1 MSDISA
7 LAQDAVSLNDKN
19 LDKEYRKLVD
29 TLNAYSKAYYVDDNP
44 VVPDA
49 EYDRLYRQLELIEQN
64 NPDIIADDSPTKR
77 VGGATLSQFEQV
89 THRVP
94 LMSMGDIFNNAE
106 LIDFD
111 ARMTQ
116 ASGQSV
122 VEYCAEP
129 KLDGLAVSL
138 IYKEGK
144 LIQAA
149 TRGDGK
155 VGENVTSN
163 VMTIKAIPLKLTGE
177 HVPSYIDVRGEVIM
191 TRSGFNQWNERA
203 RETGGKVFANPRNAA
218 AGSLR
223 QLDPKVTAKRPL
235 AFFAYYVGE
244 CEGYDLPHDQYHRLL
259 ALKELG
265 FPVNPNIKC
274 VKGLNGLKTFYE
286 DILSRR
292 ETLNYDIDGVVL
304 KINSLDTQ
312 EEMGFTAK
320 NPRWAIAYK
329 FPPEEM
335 MTKLLD
341 VEFQVGR
348 TGAITPV
355 AKLDPVYVGG
365 ATVSSATLHN
375 ADEIERLGLKIGD
388 MVIVRRAGDVIPQV
402 SGVVKEKRDGTEKD
416 IVFPKYCPECGSL
429 IEKVEGEA
437 VARCTGGLVCSAQL
451 RQSIIHF
458 VSRDAM
464 DIEGFGDR
472 IIEQLVATKKIS
484 SVADLYTLSENDLAT
499 TILDGGNE
507 EKKVRFLGHVVAK
520 KLIAAIDKSR
530 VTPLN
535 RFIYALGIREVGA
548 STARTLASNFKTI
561 DDLIKASYSQ
571 LLNLPDVGP
580 VVARHIAD
588 FFAEKH
594 NLEIIDRLVK
604 REDGFLFSAGIELT
618 PLPQQSELN
627 ADNQP
632 FLGKTFVITGTLD
645 SMDRNE
651 AKAKLLSLGAKVSG
665 SVSKKTFAVVCGSD
679 PGSKFTKATELDV
692 RIIYE
697 EEFLRILQE
706 HNLSQLDL

>member
-1 MSDISA
+1 MTDTAVTSKNVGALNSDE
-7 LAQDAVSLNDKN
+7 LE
-19 LDKEYRKLVD
+19 KEYRKLVD
-29 TLNAYSKAYYVDDNP
+29 TLNSYSKAYYVDDNP

-49 EYDRLYRQLELIEQN
+49 EYDRLYRQLELIEQS
-64 NPDIIADDSPTKR
+64 NPAIIADDSPTKR
-77 VGGATLSQFEQV
+77 VGGATLSEFEQV

-111 ARMTQ
+111 ARMSS

-138 IYKEGK
+138 IYKKGK
-144 LIQAA
+144 LVQAA

-163 VMTIKAIPLKLTGE
+163 VMTIKAIPLKLTGDK
-177 HVPSYIDVRGEVIM
+177 VPDYIDVRGEVIM

-203 RETGGKVFANPRNAA
+203 RATGGKVFANPRNAA

-244 CEGYDLPHDQYHRLL
+244 CEGYDLPRDQYHRLL

-265 FPVNPNIKC
+265 FPVNPNIQC
-274 VKGLNGLKTFYE
+274 VKGLNGLKNFYE

-304 KINSLDTQ
+304 KINSLDIQ
-312 EEMGFTAK
+312 NEMGFTAK

-355 AKLDPVYVGG
+355 AKLTPVYVGG

-499 TILDGGNE
+499 TILDNGSE
-507 EKKVRFLGHVVAK
+507 DRKVRFLGHVVAK

-535 RFIYALGIREVGA
+535 RFIYALGIREVGS

-561 DDLIKASYSQ
+561 DDLIKASYSK

-604 REDGFLFSAGIELT
+604 RDDGFLFSAGIELT
-618 PLPQQSELN
+618 ALPQQSELN

-679 PGSKFTKATELDV
+679 PGSKLTKATELNV
-692 RIIYE
+692 RVIYE
-697 EEFLRILQE
+697 EEFL
-706 HNLSQLDL
+706 QLLKENGIS

>member
-1 MSDISA
+1 MTDT
-7 LAQDAVSLNDKN
+7 AVTSKNVGSLNSDE
-19 LDKEYRKLVD
+19 LEKEYRKLVD
-29 TLNAYSKAYYVDDNP
+29 TLNSYSKAYYVDDNP
-44 VVPDA
+44 VVPDS
-49 EYDRLYRQLELIEQN
+49 EYDRLYRQLELIEQS
-64 NPDIIADDSPTKR
+64 NPAIIADDSPTKR
-77 VGGATLSQFEQV
+77 VGGATLSEFEQV

-111 ARMTQ
+111 ARMSS

-138 IYKEGK
+138 IYKKGK
-144 LIQAA
+144 LVQAA

-163 VMTIKAIPLKLTGE
+163 VMTIKAIPLKLTGDK
-177 HVPSYIDVRGEVIM
+177 VPDYIDVRGEVIM

-203 RETGGKVFANPRNAA
+203 RATGGKVFANPRNAA

-244 CEGYDLPHDQYHRLL
+244 CEGYDLPRDQYHRLL

-312 EEMGFTAK
+312 NEMGFTAK

-355 AKLDPVYVGG
+355 AKLTPVYVGG

-499 TILDGGNE
+499 TILDNGSE
-507 EKKVRFLGHVVAK
+507 DRKVRFLGHVVAK

-535 RFIYALGIREVGA
+535 RFIYALGIREVGS

-561 DDLIKASYSQ
+561 DDLIKASYSK

-604 REDGFLFSAGIELT
+604 RDDGFLFSAGIELT
-618 PLPQQSELN
+618 ALPQQSELN

-679 PGSKFTKATELDV
+679 PGSKLTKATELNV
-692 RIIYE
+692 RVIYE
-697 EEFLRILQE
+697 EEFL
-706 HNLSQLDL
+706 QLLKENGIS

>member
-1 MSDISA
+1 MTDT
-7 LAQDAVSLNDKN
+7 AVTTPIVDSLNPDE
-19 LDKEYRKLVD
+19 LEKEYRKLVD
-29 TLNAYSKAYYVDDNP
+29 TLNSYSKAYYVDDNP

-49 EYDRLYRQLELIEQN
+49 EYDRLYRQLELIEQS
-64 NPDIIADDSPTKR
+64 NPNIIADDSPTKR
-77 VGGATLSQFEQV
+77 VGGATLSEFEQV

-111 ARMTQ
+111 ARMSS

-138 IYKEGK
+138 IYKKGK
-144 LIQAA
+144 LVQAA

-163 VMTIKAIPLKLTGE
+163 VMTIKAIPLKLTGDK
-177 HVPSYIDVRGEVIM
+177 VPDYIDVRGEVIM

-203 RETGGKVFANPRNAA
+203 RATGGKVFANPRNAA

-244 CEGYDLPHDQYHRLL
+244 CEGYDLPRDQYHRLL

-312 EEMGFTAK
+312 DEMGFTAK

-355 AKLDPVYVGG
+355 AKLNPVYVGG

-499 TILDGGNE
+499 TILDNGSE
-507 EKKVRFLGHVVAK
+507 DRKVRFLGHVVAK

-535 RFIYALGIREVGA
+535 RFIYALGIREVGS

-561 DDLIKASYSQ
+561 DDLIKASYSK

-604 REDGFLFSAGIELT
+604 RDDGFLFSAGIELT
-618 PLPQQSELN
+618 ALPQQSELN

-679 PGSKFTKATELDV
+679 PGSKLTKATELNV
-692 RIIYE
+692 RVIYE
-697 EEFLRILQE
+697 EEFL
-706 HNLSQLDL
+706 QLLKENGIS

>member
-1 MSDISA
+1 MTGTAVTSKNVEA
-7 LAQDAVSLNDKN
+7 LNPDELE
-19 LDKEYRKLVD
+19 KEYRKLVD
-29 TLNAYSKAYYVDDNP
+29 TLNSYSKAYYVDDNP

-49 EYDRLYRQLELIEQN
+49 EYDRLYRQLELIEQS
-64 NPDIIADDSPTKR
+64 NPNIIADDSPTKR
-77 VGGATLSQFEQV
+77 VGGATLSEFEQV

-111 ARMTQ
+111 ARM
-116 ASGQSV
+116 SSSLGQSV

-138 IYKEGK
+138 IYKKGK
-144 LIQAA
+144 LVQAA

-155 VGENVTSN
+155 IGENVTSN
-163 VMTIKAIPLKLTGE
+163 VMTIKAIPLKLTGDK
-177 HVPSYIDVRGEVIM
+177 VPDYIDVRGEVIM

-203 RETGGKVFANPRNAA
+203 RATGGKVFANPRNAA

-244 CEGYDLPHDQYHRLL
+244 CEGYDLPRDQYHRLL

-265 FPVNPNIKC
+265 LPVNSNIKC

-355 AKLDPVYVGG
+355 AKLNPVYVGG

-416 IVFPKYCPECGSL
+416 IIFPKYCPECGSL

-499 TILDGGNE
+499 TILDNGSE
-507 EKKVRFLGHVVAK
+507 DRKVRFLGHVVAK
-520 KLIAAIDKSR
+520 KLITAIDKSR

-535 RFIYALGIREVGA
+535 RFIYALGIREVGS
-548 STARTLASNFKTI
+548 STARTLGSNFKTI
-561 DDLIKASYSQ
+561 DDLIKASYSK

-604 REDGFLFSAGIELT
+604 RDDGFLFSAGIELT
-618 PLPQQSELN
+618 TLPQQSELN
-627 ADNQP
+627 VDNQP

-679 PGSKFTKATELDV
+679 PGSKLTKATELNV
-692 RIIYE
+692 RVIYE
-697 EEFLRILQE
+697 EEFLQLLKE
-706 HNLSQLDL
+706 NGLS

>member
-1 MSDISA
+1 MTGTAVTSKNVEA
-7 LAQDAVSLNDKN
+7 LN
-19 LDKEYRKLVD
+19 LDELEKEYRKLVD
-29 TLNAYSKAYYVDDNP
+29 TLNSYSKAYYVDDNP

-49 EYDRLYRQLELIEQN
+49 EYDRLYRQLELIEQS
-64 NPDIIADDSPTKR
+64 NPNIIADDSPTKR
-77 VGGATLSQFEQV
+77 VGGATLSEFEQV

-111 ARMTQ
+111 ARMSS

-138 IYKEGK
+138 IYKKGK
-144 LIQAA
+144 LVQAA

-163 VMTIKAIPLKLTGE
+163 VMTIKAIPLKLTGDK
-177 HVPSYIDVRGEVIM
+177 VPDYIDVRGEVIM

-203 RETGGKVFANPRNAA
+203 RATGGKVFANPRNAA

-244 CEGYDLPHDQYHRLL
+244 CEGYDLPRDQYHRLL

-355 AKLDPVYVGG
+355 AKLNPVYVGG

-499 TILDGGNE
+499 TILDNGSE
-507 EKKVRFLGHVVAK
+507 DRKVRFLGHVVAK
-520 KLIAAIDKSR
+520 KLITAIDKSR

-535 RFIYALGIREVGA
+535 RFIYALGIREVGS

-561 DDLIKASYSQ
+561 DDLIKASYSK

-604 REDGFLFSAGIELT
+604 RDDGFLFSAGIELT
-618 PLPQQSELN
+618 ALPQQSELN
-627 ADNQP
+627 VDNQP

-679 PGSKFTKATELDV
+679 PGSKLTKATELNV
-692 RIIYE
+692 RVIYE
-697 EEFLRILQE
+697 EEFLQLLKE
-706 HNLSQLDL
+706 NGLS

>member
-1 MSDISA
+1 MTGTAVTSKNVEA
-7 LAQDAVSLNDKN
+7 LN
-19 LDKEYRKLVD
+19 LDELEKEYRKLVD
-29 TLNAYSKAYYVDDNP
+29 TLNSYSKAYYVDDNP

-49 EYDRLYRQLELIEQN
+49 EYDRLYRQLELIEQS
-64 NPDIIADDSPTKR
+64 NPNIIADDSPTKR
-77 VGGATLSQFEQV
+77 VGGATLSEFEQV

-111 ARMTQ
+111 ARMSS

-138 IYKEGK
+138 IYKKGK
-144 LIQAA
+144 LVQAA

-163 VMTIKAIPLKLTGE
+163 VMTIKAIPLKLTGDK
-177 HVPSYIDVRGEVIM
+177 VPDYIDVRGEVIM

-203 RETGGKVFANPRNAA
+203 RATGGKVFANPRNAA

-244 CEGYDLPHDQYHRLL
+244 CEGYDLPRDQYHRLL

-312 EEMGFTAK
+312 NEMGFTAK

-355 AKLDPVYVGG
+355 AKLTPVYVGG

-484 SVADLYTLSENDLAT
+484 SVADLYTLSENDLAS
-499 TILDGGNE
+499 TILDNGSE
-507 EKKVRFLGHVVAK
+507 DRKVRFLGHVVAK

-535 RFIYALGIREVGA
+535 RFIYALGIREVGS

-561 DDLIKASYSQ
+561 DDLIKASYSK

-604 REDGFLFSAGIELT
+604 RDDGFLFSAGIELT
-618 PLPQQSELN
+618 ALPQQSELN

-679 PGSKFTKATELDV
+679 PGSKLTKATELNV
-692 RIIYE
+692 RVIYE
-697 EEFLRILQE
+697 EEFL
-706 HNLSQLDL
+706 QLLKENGIS

>member
-1 MSDISA
+1 MTDT
-7 LAQDAVSLNDKN
+7 AVTSKNVGSLNSDE
-19 LDKEYRKLVD
+19 LEKEYRKLVD
-29 TLNAYSKAYYVDDNP
+29 TLNSYSKAYYVDDNP

-49 EYDRLYRQLELIEQN
+49 EYDRLYRQLELIEQS
-64 NPDIIADDSPTKR
+64 NPAIIADDSPTKR
-77 VGGATLSQFEQV
+77 VGGATLSEFEQV

-111 ARMTQ
+111 ARMSS

-138 IYKEGK
+138 IYKKGK
-144 LIQAA
+144 LVQAA

-163 VMTIKAIPLKLTGE
+163 VMTIKAIPLKLTGDK
-177 HVPSYIDVRGEVIM
+177 VPDYIDVRGEVIM

-203 RETGGKVFANPRNAA
+203 RATGGKVFANPRNAA

-244 CEGYDLPHDQYHRLL
+244 CEGYDLPRDQYHRLL

-265 FPVNPNIKC
+265 FPVNPNIQC
-274 VKGLNGLKTFYE
+274 VKGLNGLKNFYE

-304 KINSLDTQ
+304 KINSLDIQ
-312 EEMGFTAK
+312 NEMGFTAK

-355 AKLDPVYVGG
+355 AKLTPVYVGG

-499 TILDGGNE
+499 TILDNGSE
-507 EKKVRFLGHVVAK
+507 DRKVRFLGHVVAK

-535 RFIYALGIREVGA
+535 RFIYALGIREVGS

-561 DDLIKASYSQ
+561 DDLIKASYSK

-604 REDGFLFSAGIELT
+604 RDDGFLFSAGIELT
-618 PLPQQSELN
+618 ALPQQSELN

-679 PGSKFTKATELDV
+679 PGSKLTKATELNV
-692 RIIYE
+692 RMIYE
-697 EEFLRILQE
+697 EEFL
-706 HNLSQLDL
+706 QLLKENGIS

>member
-1 MSDISA
+1 MTGTAVTSKNVEA
-7 LAQDAVSLNDKN
+7 LNPDELE
-19 LDKEYRKLVD
+19 KEYRKLVD
-29 TLNAYSKAYYVDDNP
+29 TLNSYSKAYYVDDNP

-49 EYDRLYRQLELIEQN
+49 EYDRLYRQLELIEQS
-64 NPDIIADDSPTKR
+64 NPNIIADDSPTKR
-77 VGGATLSQFEQV
+77 VGGATLSEFEQV

-111 ARMTQ
+111 ARMSSS
-116 ASGQSV
+116 SGQRV

-138 IYKEGK
+138 IYKKGK
-144 LIQAA
+144 LVQAA

-155 VGENVTSN
+155 IGENVTSN
-163 VMTIKAIPLKLTGE
+163 VMTIKAIPLKLTGDK
-177 HVPSYIDVRGEVIM
+177 VPDYIDVRGEVIM

-203 RETGGKVFANPRNAA
+203 RATGGKVFANPRNAA

-244 CEGYDLPHDQYHRLL
+244 CEGYDLPRDQYHRLL

-265 FPVNPNIKC
+265 LPVNSNIKC

-355 AKLDPVYVGG
+355 AKLNPVYVGG

-416 IVFPKYCPECGSL
+416 IIFPKYCPECGSL

-499 TILDGGNE
+499 TILDNGSE
-507 EKKVRFLGHVVAK
+507 DRKVRFLGHVVAK
-520 KLIAAIDKSR
+520 KLITAIDKSR

-535 RFIYALGIREVGA
+535 RFIYALGIREVGS

-561 DDLIKASYSQ
+561 DDLIKASYSK

-604 REDGFLFSAGIELT
+604 RDDGFLFSAGIELT
-618 PLPQQSELN
+618 TLPQQSELN
-627 ADNQP
+627 VDNQP

-679 PGSKFTKATELDV
+679 PGSKLTKATELNV
-692 RIIYE
+692 RVIYE
-697 EEFLRILQE
+697 EEFLQLLKE
-706 HNLSQLDL
+706 NGLS

>member
-1 MSDISA
+1 MTDT
-7 LAQDAVSLNDKN
+7 AVTSKNAESLNPDA
-19 LDKEYRKLVD
+19 LEKEYRKLVD
-29 TLNAYSKAYYVDDNP
+29 TLNSYSKAYYVDDNP

-49 EYDRLYRQLELIEQN
+49 EYDRLYRQLELIEQS
-64 NPDIIADDSPTKR
+64 NPNIIADDSPTKR
-77 VGGATLSQFEQV
+77 VGGATLSEFEQV

-111 ARMTQ
+111 ARMSS

-138 IYKEGK
+138 IYKKGK
-144 LIQAA
+144 LVQAA

-163 VMTIKAIPLKLTGE
+163 VMTIKAIPLKLTGDK
-177 HVPSYIDVRGEVIM
+177 VPDYIDVRGEVIM

-203 RETGGKVFANPRNAA
+203 RATGGKVFANPRNAA

-244 CEGYDLPHDQYHRLL
+244 CEGYDLPRDQYHRLL

-312 EEMGFTAK
+312 DEMGFTAK

-355 AKLDPVYVGG
+355 AKLNPVYVGG

-499 TILDGGNE
+499 TILDNGSE
-507 EKKVRFLGHVVAK
+507 DRKVRFLGHVVAK

-535 RFIYALGIREVGA
+535 RFIYALGIREVGS

-561 DDLIKASYSQ
+561 DDLIKASYSK

-604 REDGFLFSAGIELT
+604 RDDGFLFSAGIELT
-618 PLPQQSELN
+618 ALPQQSELN

-679 PGSKFTKATELDV
+679 PGSKLTKATELNV
-692 RIIYE
+692 RVIYE
-697 EEFLRILQE
+697 EEFL
-706 HNLSQLDL
+706 QLLKENGIS

>member
-1 MSDISA
+1 MTDT
-7 LAQDAVSLNDKN
+7 AVTSKNAESLNPDA
-19 LDKEYRKLVD
+19 LEKEYRKLVD
-29 TLNAYSKAYYVDDNP
+29 TLNSYSKAYYVDDNP

-49 EYDRLYRQLELIEQN
+49 EYDRLYRQLELIEQS
-64 NPDIIADDSPTKR
+64 NPNIIADDSPTKR
-77 VGGATLSQFEQV
+77 VGGATLSEFEQV

-111 ARMTQ
+111 ARMSS
-116 ASGQSV
+116 ASGQGV

-138 IYKEGK
+138 IYKKGK
-144 LIQAA
+144 LVQAA

-163 VMTIKAIPLKLTGE
+163 VMTIKAIPLKLTGDK
-177 HVPSYIDVRGEVIM
+177 VPDYIDVRGEVIM

-203 RETGGKVFANPRNAA
+203 RATGGKVFANPRNAA

-244 CEGYDLPHDQYHRLL
+244 CEGYDLPRDQYHRLL

-312 EEMGFTAK
+312 DEMGFTAK

-355 AKLDPVYVGG
+355 AKLNPVYVGG

-499 TILDGGNE
+499 TILDNGSE
-507 EKKVRFLGHVVAK
+507 DRKVRFLGHVVAK

-535 RFIYALGIREVGA
+535 RFIYALGIREVGS

-561 DDLIKASYSQ
+561 DDLIKASYSK

-604 REDGFLFSAGIELT
+604 RDDGFLFSAGIELT
-618 PLPQQSELN
+618 ALPQQSELN

-679 PGSKFTKATELDV
+679 PGSKLTKATELNV
-692 RIIYE
+692 RVIYE
-697 EEFLRILQE
+697 EEFL
-706 HNLSQLDL
+706 QLLKENGIS

>member
-1 MSDISA
+1 MTGTAVTSKNVEA
-7 LAQDAVSLNDKN
+7 LN
-19 LDKEYRKLVD
+19 LDELEKEYRKLVD
-29 TLNAYSKAYYVDDNP
+29 TLNSYSKAYYVDDNP

-49 EYDRLYRQLELIEQN
+49 EYDRLYRQLELIEQS
-64 NPDIIADDSPTKR
+64 NPAIIADDSPTKR
-77 VGGATLSQFEQV
+77 VGGATLSEFEQV

-111 ARMTQ
+111 ARMSS

-138 IYKEGK
+138 IYKKGK
-144 LIQAA
+144 LVQAA

-163 VMTIKAIPLKLTGE
+163 VMTIKAIPLKLTGDK
-177 HVPSYIDVRGEVIM
+177 VPDYIDVRGEVIM

-203 RETGGKVFANPRNAA
+203 RATGGKVFANPRNAA

-244 CEGYDLPHDQYHRLL
+244 CEGYDLPRDQYHRLL

-312 EEMGFTAK
+312 NEMGFTAK

-355 AKLDPVYVGG
+355 AKLTPVYVGG

-499 TILDGGNE
+499 TILDNGSE
-507 EKKVRFLGHVVAK
+507 DRKVRFLGQVVAK

-535 RFIYALGIREVGA
+535 RFIYALGIREVGS

-561 DDLIKASYSQ
+561 DDLIKASYSK

-604 REDGFLFSAGIELT
+604 RDDGFLFSAGIELT
-618 PLPQQSELN
+618 ALPQQSELN

-679 PGSKFTKATELDV
+679 PGSKLTKATELNV
-692 RIIYE
+692 RVIYE
-697 EEFLRILQE
+697 EEFL
-706 HNLSQLDL
+706 QLLKENGIS

>member
-1 MSDISA
+1 MTDT
-7 LAQDAVSLNDKN
+7 AVTSKNVGSLNSDE
-19 LDKEYRKLVD
+19 LEKEYRKLVD
-29 TLNAYSKAYYVDDNP
+29 TLNSYSKAYYVDDNP

-49 EYDRLYRQLELIEQN
+49 EYDRLYRQLELIEQS
-64 NPDIIADDSPTKR
+64 NPAIIADDSPTKR
-77 VGGATLSQFEQV
+77 VGGATLSEFEQV

-111 ARMTQ
+111 ARMSS

-138 IYKEGK
+138 IYKKGK
-144 LIQAA
+144 LVQAA

-155 VGENVTSN
+155 IGENVTSN
-163 VMTIKAIPLKLTGE
+163 VMTIKAIPLKLTGDK
-177 HVPSYIDVRGEVIM
+177 VPDYIDVRGEVIM

-203 RETGGKVFANPRNAA
+203 RATGGKVFANPRNAA

-244 CEGYDLPHDQYHRLL
+244 CEGYDLPRDQYHRLL

-265 FPVNPNIKC
+265 FPVNPNIQC
-274 VKGLNGLKTFYE
+274 VKGLNGLKNFYE

-304 KINSLDTQ
+304 KINSLDIQ
-312 EEMGFTAK
+312 NEMGFTAK

-355 AKLDPVYVGG
+355 AKLTPVYVGG

-499 TILDGGNE
+499 TILDNGSE
-507 EKKVRFLGHVVAK
+507 DRKVRFLGHVVAK

-535 RFIYALGIREVGA
+535 RFIYALGIREVGS

-561 DDLIKASYSQ
+561 DDLIKASYSK

-604 REDGFLFSAGIELT
+604 RDDGFLFSAGIELT
-618 PLPQQSELN
+618 ALPQQSELN

-679 PGSKFTKATELDV
+679 PGSKLTKATELNV
-692 RIIYE
+692 RVIYE
-697 EEFLRILQE
+697 EEFL
-706 HNLSQLDL
+706 QLLKENGIS

>member
-1 MSDISA
+1 MTGTAVTSKNVEA
-7 LAQDAVSLNDKN
+7 LN
-19 LDKEYRKLVD
+19 LDELEKEYRKLVD
-29 TLNAYSKAYYVDDNP
+29 TLNSYSKAYYVDDNP

-49 EYDRLYRQLELIEQN
+49 EYDRLYRQLELIEQS
-64 NPDIIADDSPTKR
+64 NPNIIADDSPTKR
-77 VGGATLSQFEQV
+77 VGGATLSEFEQV

-111 ARMTQ
+111 ARMSS

-138 IYKEGK
+138 IYKKGK
-144 LIQAA
+144 LVQAA

-155 VGENVTSN
+155 IGENVTSN
-163 VMTIKAIPLKLTGE
+163 VMTIKAIPLKLTGDK
-177 HVPSYIDVRGEVIM
+177 VPDYIDVRGEVIM

-203 RETGGKVFANPRNAA
+203 RATGGKVFANPRNAA

-244 CEGYDLPHDQYHRLL
+244 CEGYDLPRDQYHRLL

-312 EEMGFTAK
+312 NEMGFTAK

-355 AKLDPVYVGG
+355 AKLTPVYVGG

-499 TILDGGNE
+499 TILDNGSE
-507 EKKVRFLGHVVAK
+507 DRKVRSLGHVVAK

-535 RFIYALGIREVGA
+535 RFIYALGIREVGS

-561 DDLIKASYSQ
+561 DDLIKASYSK

-604 REDGFLFSAGIELT
+604 RDDGFLFSAGIELT
-618 PLPQQSELN
+618 ALPQQSELN

-679 PGSKFTKATELDV
+679 PGSKLTKATELNV
-692 RIIYE
+692 RVIYE
-697 EEFLRILQE
+697 EEFL
-706 HNLSQLDL
+706 QLLKENGIS

>member
-1 MSDISA
+1 MTGTAVTSKNVEA
-7 LAQDAVSLNDKN
+7 LN
-19 LDKEYRKLVD
+19 LDELEKEYRKLVD
-29 TLNAYSKAYYVDDNP
+29 TLNSYSKAYYVDDNP

-49 EYDRLYRQLELIEQN
+49 EYDRVYRQLELIEQS
-64 NPDIIADDSPTKR
+64 NPNIIADDSPTKR
-77 VGGATLSQFEQV
+77 VGGATLSEFEQV

-111 ARMTQ
+111 ARMSS

-138 IYKEGK
+138 IYKKGK
-144 LIQAA
+144 LVQAA

-163 VMTIKAIPLKLTGE
+163 VMTIKAIPLKLTGDK
-177 HVPSYIDVRGEVIM
+177 VPDYIDVRGEVIM

-203 RETGGKVFANPRNAA
+203 RATGGKVFANPRNAA

-244 CEGYDLPHDQYHRLL
+244 CEGYDLPRDQYHRLL

-312 EEMGFTAK
+312 NEMGFTAK

-355 AKLDPVYVGG
+355 AKLTPVYVGG

-499 TILDGGNE
+499 TILDNGSE
-507 EKKVRFLGHVVAK
+507 DRKVRFLGHVVAK

-535 RFIYALGIREVGA
+535 RFIYALGIREVGS

-561 DDLIKASYSQ
+561 DDLIKASYSK

-604 REDGFLFSAGIELT
+604 RDDGFLFSAGIELT
-618 PLPQQSELN
+618 ALPQQSELN

-679 PGSKFTKATELDV
+679 PGSKLTKATELNV
-692 RIIYE
+692 RVIYE
-697 EEFLRILQE
+697 EEFL
-706 HNLSQLDL
+706 QLLKENGIS

>member
-1 MSDISA
+1 
-7 LAQDAVSLNDKN
+7 
-19 LDKEYRKLVD
+19 
-29 TLNAYSKAYYVDDNP
+29 
-44 VVPDA
+44 
-49 EYDRLYRQLELIEQN
+49 
-64 NPDIIADDSPTKR
+64 
-77 VGGATLSQFEQV
+77 
-89 THRVP
+89 
-94 LMSMGDIFNNAE
+94 
-106 LIDFD
+106 
-111 ARMTQ
+111 
-116 ASGQSV
+116 
-122 VEYCAEP
+122 
-129 KLDGLAVSL
+129 
-138 IYKEGK
+138 
-144 LIQAA
+144 
-149 TRGDGK
+149 
-155 VGENVTSN
+155 
-163 VMTIKAIPLKLTGE
+163 
-177 HVPSYIDVRGEVIM
+177 
-191 TRSGFNQWNERA
+191 
-203 RETGGKVFANPRNAA
+203 
-218 AGSLR
+218 
-223 QLDPKVTAKRPL
+223 
-235 AFFAYYVGE
+235 
-244 CEGYDLPHDQYHRLL
+244 
-259 ALKELG
+259 
-265 FPVNPNIKC
+265 
-274 VKGLNGLKTFYE
+274 
-286 DILSRR
+286 
-292 ETLNYDIDGVVL
+292 
-304 KINSLDTQ
+304 
-312 EEMGFTAK
+312 MGFTAK

-355 AKLDPVYVGG
+355 AKLNPVYVGG

-499 TILDGGNE
+499 TILDNGSE
-507 EKKVRFLGHVVAK
+507 DRKVRFLGHVVAK
-520 KLIAAIDKSR
+520 KLITAIDKSR

-535 RFIYALGIREVGA
+535 RFIYALGIREVGS

-561 DDLIKASYSQ
+561 DDLIKASYSK

-604 REDGFLFSAGIELT
+604 RDDGFLFSAGIELT
-618 PLPQQSELN
+618 TLPQQSELN
-627 ADNQP
+627 VDNQP

-679 PGSKFTKATELDV
+679 PGSKLTKATELNV
-692 RIIYE
+692 RVIYE
-697 EEFLRILQE
+697 EEFLQLLKE
-706 HNLSQLDL
+706 NGLS

>member
-1 MSDISA
+1 MTGTAVTSKNVEA
-7 LAQDAVSLNDKN
+7 LN
-19 LDKEYRKLVD
+19 LDELEKEYRKLVD
-29 TLNAYSKAYYVDDNP
+29 TLNSYSKAYYVDDNP

-49 EYDRLYRQLELIEQN
+49 EYDRLYRQLELIEQS
-64 NPDIIADDSPTKR
+64 NPNIIADDSPTKR
-77 VGGATLSQFEQV
+77 VGGATLSEFEQV

-111 ARMTQ
+111 ARMSS

-138 IYKEGK
+138 IYKKGK
-144 LIQAA
+144 LVQAA

-163 VMTIKAIPLKLTGE
+163 VMTIKAIPLKLTGDK
-177 HVPSYIDVRGEVIM
+177 VPDYIDVRGEVIM

-203 RETGGKVFANPRNAA
+203 RATGGKVFANPRNAA

-244 CEGYDLPHDQYHRLL
+244 CEGYDLPRDQYHRLL

-292 ETLNYDIDGVVL
+292 ETLNYVIDGVVL

-312 EEMGFTAK
+312 NEMGFTAK

-355 AKLDPVYVGG
+355 AKLTPVYVGG

-499 TILDGGNE
+499 TILDNGSE
-507 EKKVRFLGHVVAK
+507 DRKVRSLGHVVAK

-535 RFIYALGIREVGA
+535 RFIYALGIREVGS

-561 DDLIKASYSQ
+561 DDLIKASYSK

-604 REDGFLFSAGIELT
+604 RDDGFLFSAGIELT
-618 PLPQQSELN
+618 ALPQQSELN

-679 PGSKFTKATELDV
+679 PGSKLTKATELNV
-692 RIIYE
+692 RVIYE
-697 EEFLRILQE
+697 EEFL
-706 HNLSQLDL
+706 QLLKENGIS

>member
-1 MSDISA
+1 MTGTAVTSKNVEA
-7 LAQDAVSLNDKN
+7 LNPDELE
-19 LDKEYRKLVD
+19 KEYRKLVD
-29 TLNAYSKAYYVDDNP
+29 TLNSYSKAYYVDDNP

-49 EYDRLYRQLELIEQN
+49 EYDRLYRQLELIEQS
-64 NPDIIADDSPTKR
+64 NPNIIADDSPTKR
-77 VGGATLSQFEQV
+77 VGGATLSEFEQV

-111 ARMTQ
+111 ARMSSS
-116 ASGQSV
+116 SGQRV

-138 IYKEGK
+138 IYKKGK
-144 LIQAA
+144 LVQAA

-155 VGENVTSN
+155 IGENVTSN
-163 VMTIKAIPLKLTGE
+163 VMTIKAIPLKLTGDK
-177 HVPSYIDVRGEVIM
+177 VPDYIDVRGEVIM

-203 RETGGKVFANPRNAA
+203 RATGGKVFANPRNAA

-244 CEGYDLPHDQYHRLL
+244 CEGYDLPRDQFHRLL

-265 FPVNPNIKC
+265 FPVNSNIKC

-355 AKLDPVYVGG
+355 AKLNPVYVGG

-499 TILDGGNE
+499 TILDNGSE
-507 EKKVRFLGHVVAK
+507 DRKVRFLGHVVAK
-520 KLIAAIDKSR
+520 KLITAIDKSR

-535 RFIYALGIREVGA
+535 RFIYALGIREVGS

-561 DDLIKASYSQ
+561 DDLIKASYSK

-604 REDGFLFSAGIELT
+604 RDDGFLFSAGIELT
-618 PLPQQSELN
+618 TLPQQSELN
-627 ADNQP
+627 VDNQP

-679 PGSKFTKATELDV
+679 PGSKLTKATELNV
-692 RIIYE
+692 RVIYE
-697 EEFLRILQE
+697 EEFLQLLKE
-706 HNLSQLDL
+706 NGLS

>member
-1 MSDISA
+1 MTSTAVTSKNVEA
-7 LAQDAVSLNDKN
+7 LNPDELE
-19 LDKEYRKLVD
+19 KEYRKLVD
-29 TLNAYSKAYYVDDNP
+29 TLNSYSKAYYVDDNP

-49 EYDRLYRQLELIEQN
+49 EYDRLYRQLELIEQS
-64 NPDIIADDSPTKR
+64 NPNIIADDSPTKR
-77 VGGATLSQFEQV
+77 VGGATLSEFEQV

-111 ARMTQ
+111 ARMSSS
-116 ASGQSV
+116 SGHSV

-138 IYKEGK
+138 IYKKGK
-144 LIQAA
+144 LVQAA

-155 VGENVTSN
+155 IGENVTSN
-163 VMTIKAIPLKLTGE
+163 VMTIKAIPLKLTGDK
-177 HVPSYIDVRGEVIM
+177 VPDYIDVRGEVIM

-203 RETGGKVFANPRNAA
+203 RATGGKVFANPRNAA

-244 CEGYDLPHDQYHRLL
+244 CEGYDLPRDQYHRLL
-259 ALKELG
+259 ALKEFG
-265 FPVNPNIKC
+265 FPVNSNIKC
-274 VKGLNGLKTFYE
+274 VKGLNGLKTFYD

-355 AKLDPVYVGG
+355 AKLNPVYVGG

-499 TILDGGNE
+499 TILDNGSE
-507 EKKVRFLGHVVAK
+507 DRKVRFLGHVVAK
-520 KLIAAIDKSR
+520 KLITAIDKSR

-535 RFIYALGIREVGA
+535 RFIYALGIREVGS

-561 DDLIKASYSQ
+561 DDLIKASYSK

-604 REDGFLFSAGIELT
+604 RDDGFLFSAGIELT
-618 PLPQQSELN
+618 ALPQQSELN
-627 ADNQP
+627 VDNQP

-679 PGSKFTKATELDV
+679 PGSKLTKATELNV
-692 RIIYE
+692 RVIYE
-697 EEFLRILQE
+697 EEFLQLLKE
-706 HNLSQLDL
+706 NGLS

>member
-1 MSDISA
+1 MTDT
-7 LAQDAVSLNDKN
+7 AVTSKNVGSLNSDE
-19 LDKEYRKLVD
+19 LEKEYRKLVD
-29 TLNAYSKAYYVDDNP
+29 TLNSYSKAYYVDDNP

-49 EYDRLYRQLELIEQN
+49 EYDRLYRQLELIEQS
-64 NPDIIADDSPTKR
+64 NPAIIADDSPTKR
-77 VGGATLSQFEQV
+77 VGGATLSEFEQV

-111 ARMTQ
+111 ARMSST
-116 ASGQSV
+116 SGQGV

-138 IYKEGK
+138 IYKKGK
-144 LIQAA
+144 LVQAA

-163 VMTIKAIPLKLTGE
+163 VMTIKAIPLKLTGDK
-177 HVPSYIDVRGEVIM
+177 VPDYIDVRGEVIM

-203 RETGGKVFANPRNAA
+203 RATGGKVFANPRNAA

-244 CEGYDLPHDQYHRLL
+244 CEGYDLPRDQYHRLL

-265 FPVNPNIKC
+265 FPVNPNIQC
-274 VKGLNGLKTFYE
+274 VKGLNGLKNFYE

-304 KINSLDTQ
+304 KINSLDIQ
-312 EEMGFTAK
+312 NEMGFTAK

-355 AKLDPVYVGG
+355 AKLTPVYVGG

-499 TILDGGNE
+499 TILDNGSE
-507 EKKVRFLGHVVAK
+507 DRKVRFLGHVVAK

-535 RFIYALGIREVGA
+535 RFIYALGIREVGS

-561 DDLIKASYSQ
+561 DDLIKASYSK

-604 REDGFLFSAGIELT
+604 RDDGFLFSAGIELT
-618 PLPQQSELN
+618 ALPQQSELN

-679 PGSKFTKATELDV
+679 PGSKLTKATELNV
-692 RIIYE
+692 RVIYE
-697 EEFLRILQE
+697 EEFL
-706 HNLSQLDL
+706 QLLKENGIS

>member
-706 HNLSQLDL
+706 HNLS